1 MDETLPPKRNH
12 PSTTPLSGPAKG
24 EDTRTEK
31 VLREKV
37 GSYQVEARI
46 GEGGMGKVYRCRD
59 HTLNRRVA
67 IKVLHDKYGRDEHY
81 QARFRREAR
90 SLASLS
96 HPSIAQIFSID
107 SAEDDSLYIVMEYVE
122 GHSVQ
127 ERLAEE
133 GSFSAAE
140 AVRSILQVAR
150 GLQAALEGGLVH
162 RDIKPSNLLLRP
174 DGVVKIVDFGL
185 SKEVSKDDTL
195 TEEGIVLGTPH
206 YLSPEQ
212 GRGKPVDH
220 RSDIYALGA
229 TFYHMVTGKPPFE
242 GRSQVSIIVAHV
254 EEDPPSPR
262 TLCSNV
268 PDALSEVIGKM
279 MARKVTDRYETYD
292 QLVEDLELLEKG
304 KSPVHTGGG
313 TGRFSSKRTPAIVR
327 TLGYGV
333 AVLAL
338 IILTATATSYALHKY
353 QTGQVRSIENR
364 LGSWCL
370 PRPTGGSTLD
380 LDFSAVP
387 VDRPQALGDV
397 FLLSSST
404 SGAEPPS
411 LRKDTGRLSWVSY
424 PDPVAFS
431 YPFRQL
437 DEIQLGFD
445 RPEGRSDL
453 AISIVDPLSNMR
465 RSLTLRLSPS
475 RKTPGPLEALRHGE
489 KVLPQT
495 SLPPIPA
502 LNSKDAVYKVF
513 LELKPGPDKTEVS
526 IKVIE
531 LTGNQVLYSH
541 LCELEGNDWASGA
554 VVLQT
559 SFYRKPCT
567 FEFRK
572 FLLSGTLEGTRLKEV
587 PWQD

>member
-1 MDETLPPKRNH
+1 M
-12 PSTTPLSGPAKG
+12 
-24 EDTRTEK
+24 
-31 VLREKV
+31 
-37 GSYQVEARI
+37 
-46 GEGGMGKVYRCRD
+46 
-59 HTLNRRVA
+59 A

-185 SKEVSKDDTL
+185 SKEVSKDNTL

-292 QLVEDLELLEKG
+292 QLVEDLELLENG
-304 KSPVHTGGG
+304 KNPVHTGGG
-313 TGRFSSKRTPAIVR
+313 TGRFSSKGPPAIVR
-327 TLGYGV
+327 TLSYGM
-333 AVLAL
+333 AVLVL
-338 IILTATATSYALHKY
+338 IILF
-353 QTGQVRSIENR
+353 
-364 LGSWCL
+364 LGHHLFGIWGVL
-370 PRPTGGSTLD
+370 LG
-380 LDFSAVP
+380 VP
-387 VDRPQALGDV
+387 VTHYFIQDV
-397 FLLSSST
+397 FGVPVWSEKRMAPNPGVNPVPNNKDQIST
-404 SGAEPPS
+404 KQQNPNIPRHDESGPS
-411 LRKDTGRLSWVSY
+411 TT
-424 PDPVAFS
+424 
-431 YPFRQL
+431 
-437 DEIQLGFD
+437 DED
-445 RPEGRSDL
+445 
-453 AISIVDPLSNMR
+453 N
-465 RSLTLRLSPS
+465 S
-475 RKTPGPLEALRHGE
+475 R
-489 KVLPQT
+489 
-495 SLPPIPA
+495 
-502 LNSKDAVYKVF
+502 NDA
-513 LELKPGPDKTEVS
+513 
-526 IKVIE
+526 
-531 LTGNQVLYSH
+531 
-541 LCELEGNDWASGA
+541 
-554 VVLQT
+554 
-559 SFYRKPCT
+559 
-567 FEFRK
+567 
-572 FLLSGTLEGTRLKEV
+572 
-587 PWQD
+587 

>member
-1 MDETLPPKRNH
+1 
-12 PSTTPLSGPAKG
+12 
-24 EDTRTEK
+24 
-31 VLREKV
+31 
-37 GSYQVEARI
+37 
-46 GEGGMGKVYRCRD
+46 
-59 HTLNRRVA
+59 
-67 IKVLHDKYGRDEHY
+67 
-81 QARFRREAR
+81 
-90 SLASLS
+90 
-96 HPSIAQIFSID
+96 
-107 SAEDDSLYIVMEYVE
+107 
-122 GHSVQ
+122 
-127 ERLAEE
+127 
-133 GSFSAAE
+133 
-140 AVRSILQVAR
+140 
-150 GLQAALEGGLVH
+150 
-162 RDIKPSNLLLRP
+162 
-174 DGVVKIVDFGL
+174 
-185 SKEVSKDDTL
+185 
-195 TEEGIVLGTPH
+195 
-206 YLSPEQ
+206 
-212 GRGKPVDH
+212 
-220 RSDIYALGA
+220 
-229 TFYHMVTGKPPFE
+229 
-242 GRSQVSIIVAHV
+242 
-254 EEDPPSPR
+254 
-262 TLCSNV
+262 
-268 PDALSEVIGKM
+268 M

-370 PRPTGGSTLD
+370 PRPTGGATLD

-453 AISIVDPLSNMR
+453 AISIVDPLSNRR

-567 FEFRK
+567 FEFSK